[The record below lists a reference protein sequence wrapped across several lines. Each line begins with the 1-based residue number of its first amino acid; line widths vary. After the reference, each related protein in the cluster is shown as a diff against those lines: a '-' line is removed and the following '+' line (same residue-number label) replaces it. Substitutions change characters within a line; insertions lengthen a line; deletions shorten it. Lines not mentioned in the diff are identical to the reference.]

1 LNTFQR
7 NIRRVIILSAIL
19 VLLIA
24 CSFFSGPQLLASGLK
39 KNDKPNIILIYA
51 DDLGY
56 SDPSCYGV
64 KYGNTFIETPNLD
77 RLASEG
83 MIFTNAY
90 AAAPI
95 CSPSRAALLTG
106 KSPARLGF
114 EFVTKY
120 EGDTF
125 AWDDESW
132 IRKFEGKKLICP
144 PYTTTLPLEEN
155 TVAEKLKAYGY
166 VTAMVGKWHVAP
178 HHKKYLGWSLSH
190 GPGQQ
195 GFNWAAESFGAHT
208 YGYTEK
214 DKDMVYPSGE
224 YPEDELTNKA
234 IEYIGMEHQEPF
246 FLFVSHYFVHTP
258 IDNRLDWLINKYR
271 EKSLQE
277 NEAFPEKL
285 IRYAA
290 FVDRLDH
297 YIGQILDA
305 VDKRGLAKN
314 TLVVFTSDNGGH
326 PSFAF
331 NRPFRGSKWNLYEG
345 GIRVPLIIRWPEVV
359 ENGTECDVPVIQM
372 DLLPTFIKICGQQN
386 HLDDKLDG
394 ISILPL
400 FKGEEIQEAED
411 RPLVWHFP
419 YYHPEGGAYDEARD
433 EIGIEDKEVSKTKPQ
448 SAIRKGCYKL
458 IYFYESN
465 DFELYDLKEDVQESN
480 DLSQSHPGVAEEL
493 ESELFNY
500 LLKVKARC
508 PRKNI
513 DGRQDITKT
522 RFYNK

>member
-1 LNTFQR
+1 MISYGR
-7 NIRRVIILSAIL
+7 CKKRAVILAAML
-19 VLLIA
+19 
-24 CSFFSGPQLLASGLK
+24 FLLAAFPIYSGTHLFASGSIK
-39 KNDKPNIILIYA
+39 KDKPNIILIYA

-56 SDPSCYGV
+56 SDPGCYGV
-64 KYGNTFIETPNLD
+64 KYGNTFTETPNLD

-120 EGDTF
+120 EGDSF
-125 AWDDESW
+125 AWEDESW
-132 IRKFEGKKLICP
+132 LKKYEDKQLICP
-144 PYTTTLPLEEN
+144 PFTTTLPLDEE
-155 TVAEKLKAYGY
+155 TVAEKLKEHGY
-166 VTAMVGKWHVAP
+166 VTGMVGKWHVAP

-190 GPGQQ
+190 GPRQQ
-195 GFNWAAESFGAHT
+195 GFDWAAETFGAHT
-208 YGYTEK
+208 YGYTNK
-214 DKDMVYPSGE
+214 DQNMVYPIGK

-234 IEYIGMEHQEPF
+234 IEYIGKEHQEPF

-258 IDNRLDWLINKYR
+258 IDDRLDWLINKYR
-271 EKSLQE
+271 QKSLQV
-277 NEAFPEKL
+277 NEVFPESL

-297 YIGQILDA
+297 YIGLILDA
-305 VDKRGLAKN
+305 IDDSGSAEN
-314 TLVVFTSDNGGH
+314 TLVIFTSDNGGH

-345 GIRVPLIIRWPEVV
+345 GIRVPMLVRWPKVV
-359 ENGTECDVPVIQM
+359 DKGSVCDDPVIQL
-372 DLLPTFIKICGQQN
+372 DLLPTFMEICGQQYSTGE
-386 HLDDKLDG
+386 DIDG
-394 ISILPL
+394 LSILPL
-400 FKGEEIQEAED
+400 LQGDKIQELEE

-419 YYHPEGGAYDEARD
+419 YYHPEGGAYNEAGE
-433 EIGIEDKEVSKTKPQ
+433 EIGTEDRKVSKTKPQ
-448 SAIRKGCYKL
+448 SAIRKGSYKL

-465 DFELYDLKEDVQESN
+465 EFELYDLKEDVQESN

-500 LLKVKARC
+500 LSKVNARFPKRNSKGC
-508 PRKNI
+508 
-513 DGRQDITKT
+513 D
-522 RFYNK
+522 